1 MFNIEQ
7 VREDVN
13 MKMVKLLL
21 LIKKVIISDVAKR
34 TKDSGYSD
42 SDGNPTSVV
51 SFVERSIVK

>member
-1 MFNIEQ
+1 
-7 VREDVN
+7 